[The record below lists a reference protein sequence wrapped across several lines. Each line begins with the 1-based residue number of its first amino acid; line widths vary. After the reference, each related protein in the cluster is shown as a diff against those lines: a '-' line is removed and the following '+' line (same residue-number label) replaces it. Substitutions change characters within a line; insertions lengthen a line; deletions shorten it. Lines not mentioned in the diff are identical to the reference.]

1 MTLYDMMRNPDLP
14 MQDIAVRNAMLGG
27 TYALYVMDATD
38 SAKDYKAPLYAEK
51 AKMLP
56 LFYEYIQENSKTNY
70 AVSWSKW
77 IEGRIN

>member
-1 MTLYDMMRNPDLP
+1 MNMKRSFIRVFLSLFLCAV
-14 MQDIAVRNAMLGG
+14 IAQFP
-27 TYALYVMDATD
+27 VMISNEETM
-38 SAKDYKAPLYAEK
+38 P
-51 AKMLP
+51 KMLP